1 MKAIPVVVTFI
12 LYLAFNIL
20 SVPVEMSIRL
30 IDALTGDAD
39 E

>member
-1 MKAIPVVVTFI
+1 MKAIPLVVTFI